1 MPIINQ
7 DQLLP
12 EEKDS
17 SVSQL
22 HSVLSGIG
30 SGLIEIPKGVT
41 SLGLSLYDLGAGTD
55 TALQFEN
62 FVDKL
67 NPFKEDAEATL
78 SGKLTEAITNL
89 GIPSTLGYKIANN
102 LTRSAIEA
110 KKAGTYFKLNN
121 KSLMEA
127 SNVAAEGNKAA
138 NLLKFGPTVS
148 KLSDAERVKTFL
160 AGSIG
165 AGLSD
170 AAFVGDVKN
179 MGTLGDIFGGPTEL
193 DRSEDYDPAREL
205 INRIKFGTESALFTG
220 LIAGTGSTI
229 SKLRDRNWMAN
240 PDSKLDKFFSPIV
253 YGLRPGGAD
262 PAEVF
267 KLKLQKLSNIKGDYY
282 VAKETIDSIFPD
294 VKNILNSQTSEQR
307 RETLNLFNDL
317 LISGKPEANEVGVF
331 SFGKINDDVK
341 KQAIDKIRQMGGD
354 EQSINSVVSGLE
366 KTRETWNSMFNTI
379 GKDFTSKEFNKFK
392 TIVEDQFRD
401 YLGPTYEI
409 FENKSLIPFL
419 NYGPAKGAVNKLKE
433 TYRASAL
440 EKGIQL
446 TEEQLNYYVD
456 KLIQGTQSA
465 KVTNP
470 TLNLPS
476 FMIKNSMA
484 DDFLKLEKT
493 FLSDLPEQNKK
504 VLEEYLGKKNP
515 FETILNGTT
524 KLSEIARRNEMFQEM
539 KRAGIVFGKDNLE
552 EAAKTFGVAIEDL
565 KPIRFDGVK
574 SLEAASTNPLQN
586 LYTRSDIAK
595 SLSDVFD
602 PGPTSVT
609 GQILK
614 KVYDNFVLLPKFAS
628 QTAATVL
635 NPFVQIKQLLS
646 NVSFSTANGII
657 PKVNELSELRSFF
670 TNPEKKEFLIRKGL
684 WNTNAFIGDI
694 KNLEKDVGFA
704 ADTAGNLEYRNIFDK
719 IFKGASKIKS
729 KAEQYY
735 TGADNIFKGLN
746 FIGERN
752 RLTQAYE
759 KYGIQRTAKEVEEE
773 AANIVTNTVQN
784 YNMVGDLVKFSR
796 KLPIGSFASYPSEV
810 IRTGTNIVDRAIYE
824 ITHEVKLADG
834 TIVKP
839 LADIGYRRLT
849 GMMATTLIE
858 PAATVAAAQAIYNVS
873 DDELDAM
880 KRFVSKWSKNST
892 IIPIKDK
899 ETGELK
905 YVDFSH
911 FNAYDTLYKPIQG
924 AFNAVALGKN
934 DRNGI
939 MGNFI
944 KGIASSTKDIASP
957 FVSESIWTQAV
968 TDIFNKDGRT
978 SDGKLIYNPED
989 TYGSKFQKSML
1000 HVAGSLMPL
1009 GLPQW
1014 KRLGLSLYPIESEGR
1029 FDKYGNSYELGDEL
1043 QGIVGLRAV
1052 KLNVPKTLGFKV
1064 SQYGK
1069 DADNAR
1075 RLFTS
1080 ETLLGGPITPEQMID
1095 SYLNANRSLYSLK
1108 SNLYEDLNAAK
1119 TLNISNENLARST
1132 ERLPKK
1138 ELLNLE
1144 QGLFAPLKVSK
1155 DVEKLFAQ
1163 NAQALGIP
1171 NVYEEVRPTIEY
1183 IKQTLSANSLSNKSF
1198 PKIENPFKNLP
1209 KPTLGPVSNI
1219 SSPQLSAS
1227 TANTGTMNL
1236 NPAVAGQQV
1245 NPTTKLTQN
1254 ETALLSPSEQLIR
1267 QKQRQQQEKPTQL
1280 VR

>member
-7 DQLLP
+7 SQLLP

-17 SVSQL
+17 SVSQY
-22 HSVLSGIG
+22 HSILSGIG

-41 SLGLSLYDLGAGTD
+41 SLALSLYDLGAGTD
-55 TALQFEN
+55 TALQLEN

-67 NPFKEDAEATL
+67 NPFKEDAQATL
-78 SGKLTEAITNL
+78 AGKITEAITNL
-89 GIPSTLGYKIANN
+89 GLPSTLGYKITNN
-102 LTRSAIEA
+102 LARSAIEA

-121 KSLMEA
+121 KALIDA

-138 NLLKFGPTVS
+138 NLVKFGPTVS
-148 KLSDAERVKTFL
+148 KLSDAERIKTFA
-160 AGSIG
+160 AGAIG

-240 PDSKLDKFFSPIV
+240 PDSKLDNFFSKIV
-253 YGLRPGGAD
+253 YNLRPGGAD
-262 PAEVF
+262 PAEIF

-282 VAKETIDSIFPD
+282 VAKQTIDSMFPD
-294 VKNILNSQTSEQR
+294 VKNILNSQTSEQKKQ
-307 RETLNLFNDL
+307 TLDIFNDL
-317 LISGKPEANEVGVF
+317 LLSGKPEANEAGVF
-331 SFGKINDDVK
+331 SFGKIDDNTK
-341 KQAIDKIRQMGGD
+341 KQAIERIRQMGGD
-354 EQSINSVVSGLE
+354 EQSINSVISGLE

-379 GKDFTSKEFNKFK
+379 GKDFNTKQFNKFK
-392 TIVEDQFRD
+392 TIVEDQFKD
-401 YLGPTYEI
+401 YLAPTYEI

-419 NYGPAKGAVNKLKE
+419 NFKPSQGIVNKLKE
-433 TYRASAL
+433 VYRTSAL

-446 TEEQLNYYVD
+446 TDEQLNYYVD

-476 FMIKNSMA
+476 FMIKNSMT
-484 DDFLKLEKT
+484 DDVLKLEKT
-493 FLSDLPEQNKK
+493 FLSDLPEQNRK

-539 KRAGIVFGKDNLE
+539 KQAGIVFGKDNLE

-565 KPIRFDGVK
+565 KPIRFSGVK
-574 SLEAASTNPLQN
+574 SLESAATNPLQN
-586 LYTRSDIAK
+586 LYTRADIAK

-609 GQILK
+609 GQLLK
-614 KVYDNFVLLPKFAS
+614 KVYDNFILLPKFAS

-635 NPFVQIKQLLS
+635 NPFVQLKQLLS

-684 WNTNAFIGDI
+684 FNTNAFVGDI
-694 KNLEKDVGFA
+694 KNLEKDVGFTADA
-704 ADTAGNLEYRNIFDK
+704 AGYLDYRNIFDK
-719 IFKGASKIKS
+719 IFKGASKVKA

-759 KYGIQRTAKEVEEE
+759 KYGIEKTAKEIEEE
-773 AANIVTNTVQN
+773 AANIVSNTVQN

-796 KLPIGSFASYPSEV
+796 KLPIGSFASYPSE
-810 IRTGTNIVDRAIYE
+810 ILRTGTNIVDRAIYE

-858 PAATVAAAQAIYNVS
+858 PAATVAAAQTIYNVS

-944 KGIASSTKDIASP
+944 KGIASSTGDIISP
-957 FVSESIWTQAV
+957 FVSQSIYTQALGE
-968 TDIFNKDGRT
+968 IFNRDGR
-978 SDGKLIYNPED
+978 SSEGKVIYNPED
-989 TYGSKFQKSML
+989 TFGSKVQKSML

-1009 GLPQW
+1009 GVPQW
-1014 KRLGLSLYPIESEGR
+1014 KRLGLSLYPTEAEGR

-1043 QGIVGLRAV
+1043 QGVIGLRAV

-1064 SQYGK
+1064 SQYGR

-1080 ETLLGGPITPEQMID
+1080 ETLLGGPVTPEDMID
-1095 SYLNANRSLYSLK
+1095 SYINANRSLYSLK

-1119 TLNISNENLARST
+1119 TLNISNADLSRST
-1132 ERLPKK
+1132 SRLSKK
-1138 ELLNLE
+1138 ELSNIE
-1144 QGLFAPLKVSK
+1144 QNIFAPLKVSK

-1163 NAQALGIP
+1163 NAEALGIP
-1171 NVYEEVRPTIEY
+1171 NVYEEVRPVIEY
-1183 IKQTLSANSLSNKSF
+1183 IRQTLSANSLSNKSF

-1209 KPTLGPVSNI
+1209 KPTLAPIQNI
-1219 SSPQLSAS
+1219 ISQPLSTT
-1227 TANTGTMNL
+1227 TATTGTMNL
-1236 NPAVAGQQV
+1236 NPAVTGQI
-1245 NPTTKLTQN
+1245 NPTTKLTQT
-1254 ETALLSPSEQLIR
+1254 ETALLSPTEQLIR
-1267 QKQRQQQEKPTQL
+1267 QRQRQQI
-1280 VR
+1280 VG

>member
-1 MPIINQ
+1 MPIIGQ
-7 DQLLP
+7 EQLLP
-12 EEKDS
+12 EEKNS
-17 SVSQL
+17 SVSQY
-22 HSVLSGIG
+22 HSILSGIG
-30 SGLIEIPKGVT
+30 SGLIEIPKGAT
-41 SLGLSLYDLGAGTD
+41 SLALSLYDLGAGTD
-55 TALQFEN
+55 TALQLEN

-67 NPFKEDAEATL
+67 NPFKEDAQATL
-78 SGKLTEAITNL
+78 AGKITEAITNL
-89 GIPSTLGYKIANN
+89 GLPSTLGYKITNN
-102 LTRSAIEA
+102 LARSAIEA

-121 KSLMEA
+121 KALIDA

-138 NLLKFGPTVS
+138 NLVKFGPTVS
-148 KLSDAERVKTFL
+148 KLSDAERIKTFA
-160 AGSIG
+160 AGAIG

-240 PDSKLDKFFSPIV
+240 PDSKLDKFFAPIV

-282 VAKETIDSIFPD
+282 VAKQTIDSMFPD
-294 VKNILNSQTSEQR
+294 VKNILNSQTSEQKKQ
-307 RETLNLFNDL
+307 TLDIFNDL
-317 LISGKPEANEVGVF
+317 LLSGKPEANEAGVF
-331 SFGKINDDVK
+331 SFGKIDDNTK
-341 KQAIDKIRQMGGD
+341 KQAIERIRQMGGD
-354 EQSINSVVSGLE
+354 EQSINSVISGLE

-379 GKDFTSKEFNKFK
+379 GKDFNTKQFNKFK
-392 TIVEDQFRD
+392 TIVEDQFKD
-401 YLGPTYEI
+401 YLAPTYEI

-419 NYGPAKGAVNKLKE
+419 NFKPSQGIVNKLKE
-433 TYRASAL
+433 VYRTSAL

-446 TEEQLNYYVD
+446 TDEQLNYYVD

-476 FMIKNSMA
+476 FMIKNSMT
-484 DDFLKLEKT
+484 DDVLKLEKT
-493 FLSDLPEQNKK
+493 FLSDLPEQNRK

-539 KRAGIVFGKDNLE
+539 KQAGIVFGKDNLE

-565 KPIRFDGVK
+565 KPIRFSGVK
-574 SLEAASTNPLQN
+574 SLESAATNPLQN
-586 LYTRSDIAK
+586 LYTRADIAK

-609 GQILK
+609 GQLLK
-614 KVYDNFVLLPKFAS
+614 KVYDNFILLPKFAS

-635 NPFVQIKQLLS
+635 NPFVQLKQLLS

-684 WNTNAFIGDI
+684 FNTNAFVGDI
-694 KNLEKDVGFA
+694 KNLEKDVGFTADA
-704 ADTAGNLEYRNIFDK
+704 AGYLDYRNIFDK
-719 IFKGASKIKS
+719 IFKGASKVKA

-759 KYGIQRTAKEVEEE
+759 KYGIEKTAKEIEEE
-773 AANIVTNTVQN
+773 AANIVSNTVQN

-796 KLPIGSFASYPSEV
+796 KLPIGSFASYPSE
-810 IRTGTNIVDRAIYE
+810 ILRTGTNIVDRAIYE

-858 PAATVAAAQAIYNVS
+858 PAATVAAAQTIYNVS

-944 KGIASSTKDIASP
+944 KGIASSTGDIISP
-957 FVSESIWTQAV
+957 FVSQSIYTQALGE
-968 TDIFNKDGRT
+968 IFNRDGR
-978 SDGKLIYNPED
+978 SSEGKVIYNPED
-989 TYGSKFQKSML
+989 TFGSKVQKSML

-1009 GLPQW
+1009 GVPQW
-1014 KRLGLSLYPIESEGR
+1014 KRLGLSLYPTEAEGR

-1043 QGIVGLRAV
+1043 QGVIGLRAV

-1064 SQYGK
+1064 SQYGR

-1080 ETLLGGPITPEQMID
+1080 ETLLGGPVTPEDMID
-1095 SYLNANRSLYSLK
+1095 SYINANRSLYSLK

-1119 TLNISNENLARST
+1119 TLNISNADLSRST
-1132 ERLPKK
+1132 SRLSKK
-1138 ELLNLE
+1138 ELSNIE
-1144 QGLFAPLKVSK
+1144 QNIFAPLKVSK

-1163 NAQALGIP
+1163 NAEALGIP
-1171 NVYEEVRPTIEY
+1171 NVYEEVRPVIEY
-1183 IKQTLSANSLSNKSF
+1183 IRQTLSANSLSNKSF

-1209 KPTLGPVSNI
+1209 KPTLAPIQNI
-1219 SSPQLSAS
+1219 ISQPLSTT
-1227 TANTGTMNL
+1227 TATTGTMNL
-1236 NPAVAGQQV
+1236 NPAVTGQI
-1245 NPTTKLTQN
+1245 NPTTKLTQT
-1254 ETALLSPSEQLIR
+1254 ETALLSPTEQLIR
-1267 QKQRQQQEKPTQL
+1267 QRQRQQI
-1280 VR
+1280 VG

>member
-7 DQLLP
+7 SQLLP

-17 SVSQL
+17 SVSQY
-22 HSVLSGIG
+22 HSILSGIG

-41 SLGLSLYDLGAGTD
+41 SLALSLYDLGAGTD
-55 TALQFEN
+55 TALQLEN

-67 NPFKEDAEATL
+67 NPFKEDAQATL
-78 SGKLTEAITNL
+78 AGKITEAITNL
-89 GIPSTLGYKIANN
+89 GLPSTLGYKITNN
-102 LTRSAIEA
+102 LARSAIEA

-121 KSLMEA
+121 KALIDA

-138 NLLKFGPTVS
+138 NLVKFGPTVS
-148 KLSDAERVKTFL
+148 KLSDAERIKTFA
-160 AGSIG
+160 AGAIG

-240 PDSKLDKFFSPIV
+240 PDSKLDNFFSKIV
-253 YGLRPGGAD
+253 YNLRPGGAD
-262 PAEVF
+262 PAEIF

-282 VAKETIDSIFPD
+282 VAKQTIDSMFPD
-294 VKNILNSQTSEQR
+294 VKNILNSQTSEQKKQ
-307 RETLNLFNDL
+307 TLDIFNDL
-317 LISGKPEANEVGVF
+317 LLSGKPEANEAGVF
-331 SFGKINDDVK
+331 SFGKIDDNTK
-341 KQAIDKIRQMGGD
+341 KQAIERIRQMGGD
-354 EQSINSVVSGLE
+354 EQSINSVISGLE

-379 GKDFTSKEFNKFK
+379 GKDFNTKQFNKFK
-392 TIVEDQFRD
+392 TIVEDQFKD
-401 YLGPTYEI
+401 YLAPTYEI

-419 NYGPAKGAVNKLKE
+419 NFKPSQGIVNKLKE
-433 TYRASAL
+433 VYRTSAL

-446 TEEQLNYYVD
+446 TDEQLNYYVD

-476 FMIKNSMA
+476 FMIKNSMT
-484 DDFLKLEKT
+484 DDVLKLEKT
-493 FLSDLPEQNKK
+493 FLSDLPEQNRK

-539 KRAGIVFGKDNLE
+539 KQAGIVFGKDNLE

-565 KPIRFDGVK
+565 KPIRFSGVK
-574 SLEAASTNPLQN
+574 SLESAATNPLQN
-586 LYTRSDIAK
+586 LYTRADIAK

-609 GQILK
+609 GQLLK
-614 KVYDNFVLLPKFAS
+614 KVYDNFILLPKFAS

-635 NPFVQIKQLLS
+635 NPFVQLKQLLS

-684 WNTNAFIGDI
+684 FNTNAFVGDI
-694 KNLEKDVGFA
+694 KNLEKDIGFT
-704 ADTAGNLEYRNIFDK
+704 ADASGYLDYRNIFDK
-719 IFKGASKIKS
+719 IFKGASKVKA

-752 RLTQAYE
+752 RLTKAYE
-759 KYGIQRTAKEVEEE
+759 KYGIEKTAKEIEEE

-796 KLPIGSFASYPSEV
+796 KLPIGSFASYPSE
-810 IRTGTNIVDRAIYE
+810 ILRTGTNIVDRAIYE

-858 PAATVAAAQAIYNVS
+858 PAATVAAAQTIYNVS

-944 KGIASSTKDIASP
+944 KGIASSTGDIISP
-957 FVSESIWTQAV
+957 FVSQSIYTQALGE
-968 TDIFNKDGRT
+968 IFNRDGR
-978 SDGKLIYNPED
+978 SSEGKVIYNPED
-989 TYGSKFQKSML
+989 TFGSKVQKSML

-1009 GLPQW
+1009 GVPQW
-1014 KRLGLSLYPIESEGR
+1014 KRLGLSLYPTESGGR

-1043 QGIVGLRAV
+1043 QGVIGLRAV

-1064 SQYGK
+1064 SQYGR

-1080 ETLLGGPITPEQMID
+1080 ETLLGGPVTPEDMID
-1095 SYLNANRSLYSLK
+1095 SYINANRSLYSLK

-1119 TLNISNENLARST
+1119 TLNISNADLSRST
-1132 ERLPKK
+1132 SRLSKK
-1138 ELLNLE
+1138 ELSNIE
-1144 QGLFAPLKVSK
+1144 QNIFAPLKVSK

-1163 NAQALGIP
+1163 NAEALGIP
-1171 NVYEEVRPTIEY
+1171 NVYEEVRPVIEY
-1183 IKQTLSANSLSNKSF
+1183 IRQTLSANSLSNKSF

-1209 KPTLGPVSNI
+1209 KPTLAPIQNI
-1219 SSPQLSAS
+1219 ISQPLSTT
-1227 TANTGTMNL
+1227 TATTGTMNL
-1236 NPAVAGQQV
+1236 NPAVTGQI
-1245 NPTTKLTQN
+1245 NPTTKLTQT
-1254 ETALLSPSEQLIR
+1254 ETALLSPTEQLIR
-1267 QKQRQQQEKPTQL
+1267 QRQRQQI
-1280 VR
+1280 VG

>member
-7 DQLLP
+7 NQLLP

-17 SVSQL
+17 SVSQY
-22 HSVLSGIG
+22 HSILSGIG
-30 SGLIEIPKGVT
+30 SGLIEIPKGAT
-41 SLGLSLYDLGAGTD
+41 SLALSLYDLGAGTD

-78 SGKLTEAITNL
+78 AGKLTEAITNL
-89 GIPSTLGYKIANN
+89 GIPSSLGYKITSN
-102 LTRSAIEA
+102 LARNAIEA

-121 KSLMEA
+121 KSLLEA

-138 NLLKFGPTVS
+138 NLVKFGPTIS
-148 KLSDAERVKTFL
+148 KLSDAERIKTFA
-160 AGSIG
+160 AGAIG

-179 MGTLGDIFGGPTEL
+179 MGTLGDILGGPTEL
-193 DRSEDYDPAREL
+193 DRSADYDPAREL

-229 SKLRDRNWMAN
+229 NKLRDRNWTAN
-240 PDSKLDKFFSPIV
+240 PDSKLDKFFAPIV
-253 YGLRPGGAD
+253 YGLRPGGKD
-262 PAEVF
+262 PAEIF
-267 KLKLQKLSNIKGDYY
+267 KLKLEKMNNIKGDYY

-294 VKNILNSQTSEQR
+294 VKNILNSQTAEQR
-307 RETLNLFNDL
+307 KETLNVFNDL
-317 LISGKPEANEVGVF
+317 LLSGKPEANEAGVF
-331 SFGKINDDVK
+331 SFGKIDDNTK
-341 KQAIDKIRQMGGD
+341 KQVIDKIRQMGGN
-354 EQSINSVVSGLE
+354 EQSINSVISGLE
-366 KTRETWNSMFNTI
+366 KTRETWNSMFNKI
-379 GKDFTSKEFNKFK
+379 GKDFTPKQFNKFK
-392 TIVEDQFRD
+392 TIVEDQFKD
-401 YLGPTYEI
+401 YLGPTFEI
-409 FENKSLIPFL
+409 FENKNLIPLL
-419 NYGPAKGAVNKLKE
+419 NFKPAQGVVNKLKE

-446 TEEQLNYYVD
+446 TDEQLNYYID

-476 FMIKNSMA
+476 FMIKNSMT

-493 FLSDLPEQNKK
+493 FLSDLPEQNRK

-515 FETILNGTT
+515 FETILNGTA

-539 KRAGIVFGKDNLE
+539 KQAGIVFGKDNLE

-565 KPIRFDGVK
+565 KPIRFSGVK
-574 SLEAASTNPLQN
+574 SLEAAATNPLQN
-586 LYTRSDIAK
+586 LYTRADIAK

-609 GQILK
+609 GQLLK
-614 KVYDNFVLLPKFAS
+614 KVYDNFILLPKFAS

-635 NPFVQIKQLLS
+635 NPFVQLKQLLS

-657 PKVNELSELRSFF
+657 PKVNELSELRGFF
-670 TNPEKKEFLIRKGL
+670 ANPEKKEFLIRKGL
-684 WNTNAFIGDI
+684 WNTNAFIEDI
-694 KNLEKDVGFA
+694 RNLEKDVGLTADA
-704 ADTAGNLEYRNIFDK
+704 AGYLDYRNIFDR
-719 IFKGASKIKS
+719 IFKGASKIKT

-759 KYGIQRTAKEVEEE
+759 KYGIQKTAKEIEEE
-773 AANIVTNTVQN
+773 AANIVSNTVQN

-810 IRTGTNIVDRAIYE
+810 LRTGTNIVDRAIYE
-824 ITHEVKLADG
+824 ITHKVKLADG

-839 LADIGYRRLT
+839 LADIGYRRLA

-858 PAATVAAAQAIYNVS
+858 PAATVAAAQTIYNVS
-873 DDELDAM
+873 NDELDAM

-892 IIPIKDK
+892 IIPIRDK

-924 AFNAVALGKN
+924 AFNAVALGKD

-944 KGIASSTKDIASP
+944 KGLASSTKDIASP

-968 TDIFNKDGRT
+968 LDVFNRDGRT

-989 TYGSKFQKSML
+989 TFGNKFQKSML

-1014 KRLGLSLYPIESEGR
+1014 KRLGLSLYPAESEER
-1029 FDKYGNSYELGDEL
+1029 FDKYGNAYELGDEL

-1052 KLNVPKTLGFKV
+1052 KLNVPKSLGFKV
-1064 SQYGK
+1064 SQFGR

-1080 ETLLGGPITPEQMID
+1080 ETLLGGPIDPEQMVD
-1095 SYLNANRSLYSLK
+1095 SYINANRSLYGLK
-1108 SNLYEDLNAAK
+1108 SNLYTDINAAK
-1119 TLNISNENLARST
+1119 VLNISNEDLAKST
-1132 ERLPKK
+1132 TRISKK
-1138 ELLNLE
+1138 ELSNIE
-1144 QGLFAPLKVSK
+1144 QGIFSPLKVSK
-1155 DVEKLFAQ
+1155 EVEQLFDQ
-1163 NAQALGIP
+1163 NARTLGIP
-1171 NVYEEVRPTIEY
+1171 NVYEQVRPI
-1183 IKQTLSANSLSNKSF
+1183 IDSIRQTLSSNSLKDKSF
-1198 PKIENPFKNLP
+1198 PKIENPFKNIP
-1209 KPTLGPVSNI
+1209 KPTLAPIQNI
-1219 SSPQLSAS
+1219 LSQPIS
-1227 TANTGTMNL
+1227 TTTAITGTMNL
-1236 NPAVAGQQV
+1236 NPAVTGQQI
-1245 NPTTKLTQN
+1245 NPTTKLTQT
-1254 ETALLSPSEQLIR
+1254 ETALLSPTEQLIR
-1267 QKQRQQQEKPTQL
+1267 QRQRQA
-1280 VR
+1280 

>member
-7 DQLLP
+7 NQLLP

-17 SVSQL
+17 SVSQY
-22 HSVLSGIG
+22 HSILSGIG

-41 SLGLSLYDLGAGTD
+41 SLALSLYDLGAGTD

-78 SGKLTEAITNL
+78 AGKLTEAITNL
-89 GIPSTLGYKIANN
+89 GIPSTLGYKITNN
-102 LTRSAIEA
+102 LTRSTIEA

-121 KSLMEA
+121 KSLLEA

-138 NLLKFGPTVS
+138 NLVKFGPTIS
-148 KLSDAERVKTFL
+148 TLSDAERIKTFA
-160 AGSIG
+160 AGAIG

-179 MGTLGDIFGGPTEL
+179 IGTLGDILGGPTEL
-193 DRSEDYDPAREL
+193 DRSADYDPAREL

-229 SKLRDRNWMAN
+229 NKLRDRNWTAN
-240 PDSKLDKFFSPIV
+240 PDSKLDKFFVPIV
-253 YGLRPGGAD
+253 YGLRPGGKD
-262 PAEVF
+262 PAEIF
-267 KLKLQKLSNIKGDYY
+267 KLKLEKMNNIKADYY
-282 VAKETIDSIFPD
+282 VAKETIDSMFPD
-294 VKNILNSQTSEQR
+294 IKNILNSQTAEQR
-307 RETLNLFNDL
+307 KETLNVFNDL
-317 LISGKPEANEVGVF
+317 LLSGKPEANEAGVF
-331 SFGKINDDVK
+331 SFGKIDDNIK

-354 EQSINSVVSGLE
+354 EQSINSVISGLE
-366 KTRETWNSMFNTI
+366 KTRETWNSMFNKI
-379 GKDFTSKEFNKFK
+379 GKDFTPKQFNKFK
-392 TIVEDQFRD
+392 TIVEDQFKD
-401 YLGPTYEI
+401 YLGPTFEI
-409 FENKSLIPFL
+409 FENKNLIPFL
-419 NYGPAKGAVNKLKE
+419 NFKPAQGVVNKLKE
-433 TYRASAL
+433 IYRSSAL

-446 TEEQLNYYVD
+446 TDEQLNYYID

-476 FMIKNSMA
+476 FMIKNSMT

-493 FLSDLPEQNKK
+493 FLSDLPEQNRK

-539 KRAGIVFGKDNLE
+539 KQAGIVFGKDNLE

-565 KPIRFDGVK
+565 KPIRFSGIK

-586 LYTRSDIAK
+586 LYTRADIAK

-609 GQILK
+609 GQLLK
-614 KVYDNFVLLPKFAS
+614 KVYDNFILLPKYAS

-635 NPFVQIKQLLS
+635 NPFVQLKQLLS
-646 NVSFSTANGII
+646 NVSFSTASGII
-657 PKVNELSELRSFF
+657 PKVNELSELKTFF
-670 TNPEKKEFLIRKGL
+670 TSPEKKEFLIRKGL

-694 KNLEKDVGFA
+694 RNLEKDVGLTADA
-704 ADTAGNLEYRNIFDK
+704 AGYLDYRNIFDR

-759 KYGIQRTAKEVEEE
+759 KYGIQRTAKEIEEE
-773 AANIVTNTVQN
+773 AANIVSNTVQN
-784 YNMVGDLVKFSR
+784 YNMVGDAIKFSR

-810 IRTGTNIVDRAIYE
+810 LRTGTNIVDRAIYE
-824 ITHEVKLADG
+824 ITYKVKLADG

-858 PAATVAAAQAIYNVS
+858 PAATVAAAQTIYNVS
-873 DDELDAM
+873 NDELDAM

-892 IIPIKDK
+892 IIPIRDK

-924 AFNAVALGKN
+924 AFNAVALGKD

-944 KGIASSTKDIASP
+944 KGLASSTKDIASP

-968 TDIFNKDGRT
+968 LDVFNRDGRT

-989 TYGSKFQKSML
+989 TFGNKFQKSML

-1014 KRLGLSLYPIESEGR
+1014 KRLGLSLYPAESEER
-1029 FDKYGNSYELGDEL
+1029 FDKYGNAYELGDEL

-1052 KLNVPKTLGFKV
+1052 KLNVPKSLGFKV
-1064 SQYGK
+1064 SQFGR

-1080 ETLLGGPITPEQMID
+1080 ETLLGGPIDPEQMVDAYI
-1095 SYLNANRSLYSLK
+1095 NANRSLYGLK
-1108 SNLYEDLNAAK
+1108 SNLYTDINAAK
-1119 TLNISNENLARST
+1119 VLNISNEDLAKST
-1132 ERLPKK
+1132 TRISKK
-1138 ELLNLE
+1138 ELSNIE
-1144 QGLFAPLKVSK
+1144 QGIFSPLKVSK
-1155 DVEKLFAQ
+1155 EVEQLFDQ
-1163 NAQALGIP
+1163 NARTLGVA
-1171 NVYEEVRPTIEY
+1171 NVYEQVRPI
-1183 IKQTLSANSLSNKSF
+1183 IDNIRQTLSSNSLKDKSF
-1198 PKIENPFKNLP
+1198 PKIENPFKNIS
-1209 KPTLGPVSNI
+1209 KPTLAPIQNI
-1219 SSPQLSAS
+1219 LSQPIS
-1227 TANTGTMNL
+1227 TTTAVTGTMNL
-1236 NPAVAGQQV
+1236 NPAVTGQQI
-1245 NPTTKLTQN
+1245 NPTTKLTQT
-1254 ETALLSPSEQLIR
+1254 ETALLSPTEQLIR
-1267 QKQRQQQEKPTQL
+1267 QRQRQQI
-1280 VR
+1280 VG

>member
-7 DQLLP
+7 SQLLP

-17 SVSQL
+17 SVSQY
-22 HSVLSGIG
+22 HSILSGIG
-30 SGLIEIPKGVT
+30 SGLIEIPKGAT
-41 SLGLSLYDLGAGTD
+41 SLALSLYDLGAGTD

-78 SGKLTEAITNL
+78 AGKLTEAITNL
-89 GIPSTLGYKIANN
+89 GIPSTLGYKITSN
-102 LTRSAIEA
+102 LARSTIEA

-121 KSLMEA
+121 KALIDA

-138 NLLKFGPTVS
+138 NLVKFGPTVS
-148 KLSDAERVKTFL
+148 KLSDAERIKTFA
-160 AGSIG
+160 AGAIG

-240 PDSKLDKFFSPIV
+240 PDSKLDKFFAPIV
-253 YGLRPGGAD
+253 YGLRPGGKD

-267 KLKLQKLSNIKGDYY
+267 KLKLQKLNNIKGDYY
-282 VAKETIDSIFPD
+282 VAKETIDSMFPD
-294 VKNILNSQTSEQR
+294 VKNILNSQTSEQKKQ
-307 RETLNLFNDL
+307 TLDIFNDL
-317 LISGKPEANEVGVF
+317 LLSGKPEANEAGVF
-331 SFGKINDDVK
+331 SFGKIDDNIK
-341 KQAIDKIRQMGGD
+341 KQAIERIKQMGGD
-354 EQSINSVVSGLE
+354 EQSINSVISGLE

-379 GKDFTSKEFNKFK
+379 GKDFNAKQFNKFK
-392 TIVEDQFRD
+392 TIVEDQFKD

-409 FENKSLIPFL
+409 FENKGLIPFL
-419 NYGPAKGAVNKLKE
+419 NFKPAQGAVNKLKE
-433 TYRASAL
+433 IYRTSAL

-446 TEEQLNYYVD
+446 TDEQLNYYVD

-476 FMIKNSMA
+476 FMIKNSMT
-484 DDFLKLEKT
+484 DDVLKLEKT
-493 FLSDLPEQNKK
+493 FLSDLPEQNRK

-539 KRAGIVFGKDNLE
+539 KQAGIVFGKDNLE

-565 KPIRFDGVK
+565 KPIRFSGVK
-574 SLEAASTNPLQN
+574 SLESAATNPLQN
-586 LYTRSDIAK
+586 LYTRADIAK

-609 GQILK
+609 GQLLK
-614 KVYDNFVLLPKFAS
+614 KVYDNFILLPKFAS

-635 NPFVQIKQLLS
+635 NPFVQLKQLLS

-684 WNTNAFIGDI
+684 FNTNAFVGDI
-694 KNLEKDVGFA
+694 KNLEKDIGFA
-704 ADTAGNLEYRNIFDK
+704 AADSSGYLEYRNIFDK
-719 IFKGASKIKS
+719 IFKGASKVKA

-752 RLTQAYE
+752 RLTKAYE
-759 KYGIQRTAKEVEEE
+759 KYGIEKTAKEIEEE

-796 KLPIGSFASYPSEV
+796 KLPIGSFASYPSE
-810 IRTGTNIVDRAIYE
+810 ILRTGTNIVDRAIYE

-858 PAATVAAAQAIYNVS
+858 PAATVAAAQTIYNVS

-944 KGIASSTKDIASP
+944 KGIASSTGDIISP
-957 FVSESIWTQAV
+957 FVSQSIYTQALGE
-968 TDIFNKDGRT
+968 IFNRDGR
-978 SDGKLIYNPED
+978 SSEGKVIYNPED
-989 TYGSKFQKSML
+989 TFGSKVQKSML

-1009 GLPQW
+1009 GVPQW
-1014 KRLGLSLYPIESEGR
+1014 KRLGLSLYPTEAEGR

-1043 QGIVGLRAV
+1043 QGVIGLRAV

-1064 SQYGK
+1064 SQYGR

-1080 ETLLGGPITPEQMID
+1080 ETLLGGPITPENMID
-1095 SYLNANRSLYSLK
+1095 SYINANRSLYSLK

-1119 TLNISNENLARST
+1119 TLNISNADLSRST
-1132 ERLPKK
+1132 SRLSKK
-1138 ELLNLE
+1138 ELSNIE
-1144 QGLFAPLKVSK
+1144 QNIFAPLKVSK

-1163 NAQALGIP
+1163 NAEALGIP
-1171 NVYEEVRPTIEY
+1171 NVYEEVRPVIEY
-1183 IKQTLSANSLSNKSF
+1183 IRQTLSANSLSNKSF

-1209 KPTLGPVSNI
+1209 KPTLAPIQNI
-1219 SSPQLSAS
+1219 ISQPLSTT
-1227 TANTGTMNL
+1227 TATTGTMNL
-1236 NPAVAGQQV
+1236 NPAVTGQI
-1245 NPTTKLTQN
+1245 NPTTKLTQT
-1254 ETALLSPSEQLIR
+1254 ETALLSPTEQLIR
-1267 QKQRQQQEKPTQL
+1267 QRQRQQI
-1280 VR
+1280 VG

>member
-7 DQLLP
+7 NQLLP

-17 SVSQL
+17 SVSQY
-22 HSVLSGIG
+22 HSILSGIG
-30 SGLIEIPKGVT
+30 SGLIEIPKGAT
-41 SLGLSLYDLGAGTD
+41 SLALSLYDLGAGTD

-67 NPFKEDAEATL
+67 NPFKEDAETTL
-78 SGKLTEAITNL
+78 AGKLTEAITNL
-89 GIPSTLGYKIANN
+89 GIPSSLGYKITNN
-102 LTRSAIEA
+102 LARSAIEA

-121 KSLMEA
+121 KSLLEA

-138 NLLKFGPTVS
+138 NLVKFGPTIS
-148 KLSDAERVKTFL
+148 KLSDAERIKTFA
-160 AGSIG
+160 AGAIG

-170 AAFVGDVKN
+170 AAFVGDVEN
-179 MGTLGDIFGGPTEL
+179 MGTLGDILGGPTEL
-193 DRSEDYDPAREL
+193 DRSADYDPAREL

-229 SKLRDRNWMAN
+229 NKLRDRNWTAN
-240 PDSKLDKFFSPIV
+240 PDSKLDKFFAPIV
-253 YGLRPGGAD
+253 YGLRPGGKD
-262 PAEVF
+262 PAEIF
-267 KLKLQKLSNIKGDYY
+267 KLKLEKMNNIKGDYY

-294 VKNILNSQTSEQR
+294 VKNILNSQTAEQR
-307 RETLNLFNDL
+307 KETLNVFNDL
-317 LISGKPEANEVGVF
+317 LLSGKPEANEAGVF
-331 SFGKINDDVK
+331 SFGKIDDNAK
-341 KQAIDKIRQMGGD
+341 KQAIDKIRQMGGN
-354 EQSINSVVSGLE
+354 EQSINSIISGLE
-366 KTRETWNSMFNTI
+366 KTRETWNSMFNKI
-379 GKDFTSKEFNKFK
+379 GKDFTPKQFNKFK
-392 TIVEDQFRD
+392 TIVEDQFKD
-401 YLGPTYEI
+401 YLGPTFEI
-409 FENKSLIPFL
+409 FENKNLIPLL
-419 NYGPAKGAVNKLKE
+419 NFKPAQGVVNKLKE

-446 TEEQLNYYVD
+446 TDEQLNYYID

-476 FMIKNSMA
+476 FMIKNSMT

-493 FLSDLPEQNKK
+493 FLSDLPEQNRK

-515 FETILNGTT
+515 FETILNGTA

-539 KRAGIVFGKDNLE
+539 KQAGIVFGKDNLE

-565 KPIRFDGVK
+565 KPIRFSGIK
-574 SLEAASTNPLQN
+574 SLEAAATNPLQN
-586 LYTRSDIAK
+586 LYTRADIAK

-609 GQILK
+609 GQLLK
-614 KVYDNFVLLPKFAS
+614 KVYDNFILLPKYAS

-635 NPFVQIKQLLS
+635 NPFVQLKQLLS

-694 KNLEKDVGFA
+694 RNLEKDVGLTADA
-704 ADTAGNLEYRNIFDK
+704 AGYLDYRNIFDR
-719 IFKGASKIKS
+719 IFKGASKIKT

-759 KYGIQRTAKEVEEE
+759 KYGIQKTAKEIEEE
-773 AANIVTNTVQN
+773 AANIVSNTVQN

-810 IRTGTNIVDRAIYE
+810 LRTGTNIVDRAIYE
-824 ITHEVKLADG
+824 ITHKVKLADG

-839 LADIGYRRLT
+839 LADIGYRRLA

-858 PAATVAAAQAIYNVS
+858 PAATVAAAQTIYNVS
-873 DDELDAM
+873 NDELDAM

-892 IIPIKDK
+892 IIPIRDK

-924 AFNAVALGKN
+924 AFNAVALGKD

-944 KGIASSTKDIASP
+944 KGLASSTKDIASP

-968 TDIFNKDGRT
+968 LDVFNRDGRT

-989 TYGSKFQKSML
+989 TFGNKFQKSML

-1014 KRLGLSLYPIESEGR
+1014 KRLGLSLYPAESEER
-1029 FDKYGNSYELGDEL
+1029 FDKYGNAYELGDEL

-1052 KLNVPKTLGFKV
+1052 KLNVPKSLGFKV
-1064 SQYGK
+1064 SQFGR

-1080 ETLLGGPITPEQMID
+1080 ETLLGGPIDPEQMVD
-1095 SYLNANRSLYSLK
+1095 SYINANRSLYGLK
-1108 SNLYEDLNAAK
+1108 SNLYTDINAAK
-1119 TLNISNENLARST
+1119 VLNISNEDLAKST
-1132 ERLPKK
+1132 TRISKK
-1138 ELLNLE
+1138 ELSNIE
-1144 QGLFAPLKVSK
+1144 QGIFSPLKVSK
-1155 DVEKLFAQ
+1155 EVEQLFDQ
-1163 NAQALGIP
+1163 NARTLGIP
-1171 NVYEEVRPTIEY
+1171 NVYEQVRPI
-1183 IKQTLSANSLSNKSF
+1183 IDSIRQTLSSNSLKDKSF
-1198 PKIENPFKNLP
+1198 PKIENPFKNIP
-1209 KPTLGPVSNI
+1209 KPTLAPIQNI
-1219 SSPQLSAS
+1219 LSQPIS
-1227 TANTGTMNL
+1227 TTTAITGTMNL
-1236 NPAVAGQQV
+1236 NPAVTGQQI
-1245 NPTTKLTQN
+1245 NPTTKLTQT
-1254 ETALLSPSEQLIR
+1254 ETALLSPTEQLIR
-1267 QKQRQQQEKPTQL
+1267 QRQRQA
-1280 VR
+1280 